1 MCCENLVQ
9 QSCVTIFCFSNWF
22 CNLQSWDTEC
32 GSNFHR
38 EAFCSI
44 REWFNLR
51 NNSFCCLSLFMFLYC
66 GKDSTTSLKIQ
77 SHHKMRE
84 WNVWLQSGTGGLLSL
99 PDNLLLRRDV
109 PTQQDV
115 LRSMLEHGKFKILSG

>member
-1 MCCENLVQ
+1 
-9 QSCVTIFCFSNWF
+9 
-22 CNLQSWDTEC
+22 
-32 GSNFHR
+32 
-38 EAFCSI
+38 
-44 REWFNLR
+44 
-51 NNSFCCLSLFMFLYC
+51 MFLYC